1 MLLLMVFASDVQ
13 ATSVTDKMTDAVKSF
28 DLPSAGEGSNAEAT
42 LLQVVGRLI
51 GAFLSLL
58 GIVFFGLMLY
68 GGWKWMMA
76 AGKDDEINSAKAII
90 RSAIIGLSII
100 ISAYAITYFVT
111 NALQASVQ

>member
-111 NALQASVQ
+111 NALQGAV